1 MKTFATIL
9 FALLTGISMAQELI
23 IPDKFEPAKAS
34 DYKEYEEEVLICIE
48 WLKDTPMQESR
59 ETRKLAN
66 AFLLQWISGSP
77 SVQIELREQVM
88 SLVENNPDLLAIYLG
103 GWTQYSLVTP
113 ELVPALDGH
122 IKGMEAAVEF
132 YEKNKAALNRDR
144 GMEKLIKLKEKGKMN
159 ETLERNWG

>member
-1 MKTFATIL
+1 M
-9 FALLTGISMAQELI
+9 LTGISMAQDLT
-23 IPDKFEPAKAS
+23 IPEKFEPANAS
-34 DYKEYEEEVLICIE
+34 DYKEYEEDVLECIH
-48 WLKDTPMQESR
+48 WLKDTPIQESR

-77 SVQIELREQVM
+77 SVHIELREQVM

-103 GWTQYSLVTP
+103 GWTEYTLVSR
-113 ELVPALDGH
+113 EIVPALEGH
-122 IKGMEAAVEF
+122 LKGMEAAVEF
-132 YEKNKAALNRDR
+132 YEKNKATLKRDK